1 MFFNLL
7 TFSIAGLSYLNN
19 KERIRRMKNW
29 LMLIVCAAASLGIFS
44 SPAEEKTLKIAVID
58 MNRVFQ
64 EYNKTRINEAK
75 LKKQAEI
82 FKEYS
87 NQLTQNLTKLRQE
100 FIKLRDDSQN
110 MVYTAAERENRRL
123 NAQDKYRQMAAKEQE
138 IRDYNREKQAQLRDE
153 YEKLRNSILTDIS
166 NVVSAKCMAEG
177 YGLVLDKSG
186 RTLNNI
192 PLVVYSSKMLDI
204 TDAVIK
210 TLNLGQNK
218 PDFQPVVKPK
228 GKKTNE

>member
-1 MFFNLL
+1 MKNLL
-7 TFSIAGLSYLNN
+7 MFLLCIVICSGTALPLAA
-19 KERIRRMKNW
+19 KE
-29 LMLIVCAAASLGIFS
+29 A
-44 SPAEEKTLKIAVID
+44 PLKIAVID

-87 NQLTQNLTKLRQE
+87 DQLAQSLVKLRQE

-110 MVYTAAERENRRL
+110 MVYTAAERENRRM
-123 NAQDKYRQMAAKEQE
+123 NAQDKYRQVAAKEQE
-138 IRDYNREKQAQLRDE
+138 IREYNREKQAQLRDE
-153 YEKLRNSILTDIS
+153 YEKLRSSILADIS
-166 NVVSAKCMAEG
+166 AVVSAKCLAEG

-192 PLVVYSSKMLDI
+192 PQVVYSSKMLDI
-204 TDAVIK
+204 TDSVIK

-218 PDFQPVVKPK
+218 PEYQPVIKPK
-228 GKKTNE
+228 GNSEK

>member
-1 MFFNLL
+1 MKIWL
-7 TFSIAGLSYLNN
+7 TMVLCSTLTLGSVF
-19 KERIRRMKNW
+19 
-29 LMLIVCAAASLGIFS
+29 ASR
-44 SPAEEKTLKIAVID
+44 AEEKPLKIAVID

-64 EYNKTRINEAK
+64 EYNKTRVNEAK

-87 NQLTQNLTKLRQE
+87 TQLAQSLAKLRQE

-110 MVYTAAERENRRL
+110 MVYSAAERENRRM
-123 NAQDKYRQMAAKEQE
+123 NAQEKYRQAAAKEQE
-138 IRDYNREKQAQLRDE
+138 LREYNRERQAQLRDE
-153 YEKLRNSILTDIS
+153 YEKLRNSILEDIS
-166 NVVSAKCMAEG
+166 KVVEAKCLAEG

-204 TDAVIK
+204 TDSVIQ
-210 TLNLGQNK
+210 TLNLGQNR
-218 PDFQPVVKPK
+218 PDPQPVAKPK
-228 GKKTNE
+228 GSNKK

>member
-1 MFFNLL
+1 MKIWL
-7 TFSIAGLSYLNN
+7 TMVLCSALTLGSVF
-19 KERIRRMKNW
+19 
-29 LMLIVCAAASLGIFS
+29 ASR
-44 SPAEEKTLKIAVID
+44 AEEKPLKIAVID

-64 EYNKTRINEAK
+64 EYNKTRVNEAK

-87 NQLTQNLTKLRQE
+87 TQLAQSLAKLRQE

-110 MVYTAAERENRRL
+110 MVYSAAERENRRM
-123 NAQDKYRQMAAKEQE
+123 NAQEKYRQAAAKEQE
-138 IRDYNREKQAQLRDE
+138 LREYNRERQAQLRDE
-153 YEKLRNSILTDIS
+153 YEKLRNSILEDIS
-166 NVVSAKCMAEG
+166 KVVEAKCLAEG

-204 TDAVIK
+204 TDSVIQ
-210 TLNLGQNK
+210 TLNLGQNR
-218 PDFQPVVKPK
+218 PDPQPVAKPK
-228 GKKTNE
+228 GSNKK